1 MAHTITGWNK
11 LHILNILRKGCPLD
25 CACELTVFVCGAAV
39 MIFELAGSRILA
51 PYAGTSLRVWTNL
64 IGVILA
70 SLSVGYW
77 CGGKLADRRP
87 YAQLLSLMIF
97 LAAVCVGLTALL
109 KDTLLSLLNVWVS
122 GHGTLALCASLVL
135 FAPANVFL
143 GMVSPYA
150 ARLKI
155 RDVGSSGSTV
165 GRLYALSA
173 IGSITGTFL
182 AGFVLIPA
190 FGIGKLLL
198 LTSAVLGLVSLAAF
212 GGRRPKTR
220 VVMLFLLLAVG
231 HFTRGDGLKEALLD
245 IDTPYNRVWIYRDT
259 DEETGRPILAL
270 ATDPYGQESAM
281 YLDGDDL
288 VFDYMKYFRLAEQ
301 FSPRLKR
308 ALMIGG
314 AAYSYPKDFLRRYP
328 EASIDVVE
336 IDPTLTEISRKYFN
350 LQDNPRLAVFHEDGR
365 TYFNRRRARYDAI
378 IIDAFRDANCLPYQ
392 LTTVEAVRRMRNM
405 LVEGGV
411 ALVNIIG
418 SIEGVNG
425 RFTRAECATYAKVFP
440 RVMLFPVDDPKNAR
454 VVQNIIL
461 VALNSDREPRLE
473 SADVEMNRMLRH
485 LWGNEVV
492 ADVPVLT
499 DDRAP
504 VEYYLAGAR

>member
-1 MAHTITGWNK
+1 M
-11 LHILNILRKGCPLD
+11 
-25 CACELTVFVCGAAV
+25 V
-39 MIFELAGSRILA
+39 FELAGARVLA
-51 PYAGTSLRVWTNL
+51 PYAGTSLHVWTNL

-77 CGGKLADRRP
+77 WGGKIADRRQDP
-87 YAQLLSLMIF
+87 RFLSLMIF

-109 KDTLLSLLNVWVS
+109 KDTLLSSLRACPS
-122 GHGTLALCASLVL
+122 GPGTLSLCASLAL
-135 FAPANVFL
+135 FAPANLFL

-155 RDVGSSGSTV
+155 REIGNAGSAV

-173 IGSITGTFL
+173 VGSITGTFL
-182 AGFVLIPA
+182 AGFILIPA

-198 LTSAVLGLVSLAAF
+198 LTSAALGLVSLAAF
-212 GGRRPKTR
+212 GGRLPMAKVGT
-220 VVMLFLLLAVG
+220 LFLFLAVG
-231 HFTRGDGLKEALLD
+231 HFMRGDGMKDVMLD

-259 DEETGRPILAL
+259 DEDTGRPILAL
-270 ATDPYGQESAM
+270 STDPYGQESAM
-281 YLDGDDL
+281 YLDGEDL

-301 FSPRLKR
+301 FSPCFKR

-328 EASIDVVE
+328 KASIDVVE

-350 LQDNPRLAVFHEDGR
+350 LRDNPRLAVLHEDGR
-365 TYFNRRRARYDAI
+365 TYLNRSRARYDAI

-425 RFTRAECATYAKVFP
+425 RFTRAERATYAEVFP

-461 VALNSDREPRLE
+461 VALDSDREPRLE
-473 SADVEMNRMLRH
+473 STDAEMNRMLRH
-485 LWGNEVV
+485 LWKNVV
-492 ADVPVLT
+492 ASDLPVLT